1 MSAET
6 PPERDARD
14 ADHSSAPAAAA
25 PSPVPNGPAAA
36 AILSAG
42 VGAFALGIFALLA
55 DEYPALK
62 QTFTIWSPSGALSG
76 VSSGAVAV
84 WVAVW
89 VVLSALWSKRA
100 VNLTLVNLIS
110 FVLLAAGLA
119 LTFPPFLDLLQGK

>member
-6 PPERDARD
+6 PPEQSAGDG
-14 ADHSSAPAAAA
+14 HSSAPVAAA
-25 PSPVPNGPAAA
+25 PSSVPNGPAAA

-42 VGAFALGIFALLA
+42 VGALALGVFALLG
-55 DEYPALK
+55 DVYPAWK
-62 QTFTIWSPSGALSG
+62 QAFTIWSPSGALSG

-84 WVAVW
+84 WMAVW

-100 VNLTLVNLIS
+100 VNLKLVNLIS